1 MRTHFLCLLLVSVA
15 IQFGSMHLFGQD
27 LRLSYDTL
35 NQQGTDFAKMK
46 SNFPVV
52 SYVTRFGTE
61 VKANVKLI
69 VGSPAKSDGFFISF
83 LNDHVPGS
91 KLGAEGHKSIGADFG
106 GNFLVIKEMVTLNPV
121 LEAQMQAEENR
132 GRVIAQE
139 VQMNEGP
146 KESDDEKALMEQ
158 NELVVVAY
166 AIAPNG
172 SQMTITDL
180 ERAIEI
186 GELIDPNIPS
196 ITEEMRAQLQKIDG
210 MLERGE
216 ITAAKHKKLQNDIL
230 QSGVGK

>member
-1 MRTHFLCLLLVSVA
+1 M
-15 IQFGSMHLFGQD
+15 LF
-27 LRLSYDTL
+27 RS
-35 NQQGTDFAKMK
+35 
-46 SNFPVV
+46 
-52 SYVTRFGTE
+52 
-61 VKANVKLI
+61 
-69 VGSPAKSDGFFISF
+69 
-83 LNDHVPGS
+83 
-91 KLGAEGHKSIGADFG
+91 GHKSIGADFG